1 MSSRQ
6 LSEQKDKGYGKGQQ
20 KKEEIMCTI
29 GRISGGTARETY
41 HCGNRKEGALR
52 HGKEETDCGT
62 QRCRSSFL
70 NTTFTPMPPPE
81 LFSESPDGKPCNLIT
96 RENYEFLRDSFF
108 RYALL
113 MKKEAVHTPGRTPGE
128 SIARLHE
135 EMCNLVGNDMNVN
148 IEQDEERL
156 LFRLWKCHEWGELT
170 LYYFPTKFMERLG
183 PELRRISVTFIHNLM
198 QANGI
203 NTILDEDDMDYALTL
218 MSEDDSGET
227 ASDRKKR
234 RRLLHSYEEG
244 RIHALLRR
252 VERKSYYK
260 NLPKAIDRYKPKDGY
275 EQSLLSV
282 MKEGL
287 EFLTPEHGIMEYG
300 YDPFYEEE
308 PDFLP
313 MYLSKQIRVIYDC
326 TDMITEYL
334 TDYYNSYSQETY
346 DIIPVTT
353 CDLSPETEELF
364 RMDDYPE
371 RFFKW
376 AEKFINI
383 TV

>member
-6 LSEQKDKGYGKGQQ
+6 LSEQKDKGYGKGLQ

-62 QRCRSSFL
+62 QRCRNSFL

-96 RENYEFLRDSFF
+96 RENYEYLRDSFF
-108 RYALL
+108 RYASL
-113 MKKEAVHTPGRTPGE
+113 MKKEAVHAPGLTMAEG
-128 SIARLHE
+128 ITRLHD
-135 EMCNLVGNDMNVN
+135 EMSDLVGNDMNVN
-148 IEQDEERL
+148 IEQDGERL
-156 LFRLWKCHEWGELT
+156 IFRLWKCHRWGELT
-170 LYYFPTKFMERLG
+170 LYYFPVKFVENLG

-203 NTILDEDDMDYALTL
+203 DTILDEDDTEYALTWL
-218 MSEDDSGET
+218 AEENDDEQD
-227 ASDRKKR
+227 DRKKR
-234 RRLLHSYEEG
+234 LKLLHSYEKG
-244 RIHALLRR
+244 RIHSLLRR

-260 NLPKAIDRYKPKDGY
+260 DLPKAIGRYKPANGY
-275 EQSLLSV
+275 EQSLLSA

-287 EFLTPEHGIMEYG
+287 EFLSPERGIMEYG

-308 PDFLP
+308 PDYLP
-313 MYLSKQIRVIYDC
+313 MYLNRQIRVVYDC
-326 TDMITEYL
+326 NDPVTDNL
-334 TDYYNSYSQETY
+334 VAYYNSYSRETY

-383 TV
+383 TI